1 MIITIDGPVAT
12 GKSTI
17 ARKLAEALGYIYFDT
32 GAMYRALTYAILKN
46 QVDIN
51 NPEVLQKF
59 LDACDFDLRI
69 HRVGRRYVVNGEDVT
84 EQIRSRDVT
93 LHVSQVS
100 ALGAVRDKLVAIQ
113 RQLAQGVNVVFEG
126 RDMGT
131 VVFPDA
137 DLKIFLT
144 GRIEVR
150 AQRRLL
156 EIQQE
161 RPKEAEGLTLEQ
173 VMEETTER
181 DRLDSTR
188 EVSPLKKAK
197 DAFVVDTSDLTVDEV
212 VFQIFECKDQSKA
225 KKKA

>member
-1 MIITIDGPVAT
+1 M
-12 GKSTI
+12 
-17 ARKLAEALGYIYFDT
+17 
-32 GAMYRALTYAILKN
+32 
-46 QVDIN
+46 
-51 NPEVLQKF
+51 
-59 LDACDFDLRI
+59 
-69 HRVGRRYVVNGEDVT
+69 
-84 EQIRSRDVT
+84 
-93 LHVSQVS
+93 
-100 ALGAVRDKLVAIQ
+100 
-113 RQLAQGVNVVFEG
+113 FEG

-131 VVFPDA
+131 IVFPDA

-161 RPKEAEGLTLEQ
+161 RPAEAEGLTLEQ

-197 DAFVVDTSDLTVDEV
+197 DAFVVDTSDLNVDEV

-225 KKKA
+225 RKKTS

>member
-32 GAMYRALTYAILKN
+32 GAMYRALTYAIVKS

-51 NPEVLQKF
+51 DPEALQKF
-59 LDACDFDLRI
+59 LDTCDFDLRI

-84 EQIRSRDVT
+84 EYIRSRDVT
-93 LHVSQVS
+93 SHVSQIS
-100 ALGAVRDKLVAIQ
+100 AIAAVRDKLVAVQ
-113 RQLAQGVNVVFEG
+113 RQSAQGVNAVFEG

-131 VVFPDA
+131 TVFPDA

-173 VMEETTER
+173 VVEETTER

-197 DAFVVDTSDLTVDEV
+197 DAFVVDTSDLNVEEV

-225 KKKA
+225 KKKT

>member
-1 MIITIDGPVAT
+1 
-12 GKSTI
+12 
-17 ARKLAEALGYIYFDT
+17 
-32 GAMYRALTYAILKN
+32 MYRALTYAIVKSR
-46 QVDIN
+46 VDIN
-51 NPEVLQKF
+51 NEEALQKF
-59 LDACDFDLRI
+59 LDSCDFDLRI
-69 HRVGRRYVVNGEDVT
+69 HRVGRRYVINGEDVT
-84 EQIRSRDVT
+84 EEIRSRDVT
-93 LHVSQVS
+93 AHVSEIS
-100 ALGAVRDKLVAIQ
+100 AHSAVRDKLVAIQ
-113 RQLAQGVNVVFEG
+113 RDLAKGVNAVFEG

-131 VVFPDA
+131 IVFPDA

-144 GRIEVR
+144 GRLEVR

-173 VMEETTER
+173 VMQETSER

-188 EVSPLKKAK
+188 EISPLKKAK

-225 KKKA
+225 KKEALRAGQSIEI